1 MSENPEIFVGIDI
14 SKDTL
19 DIGFQPPGHTGEL
32 PHDEQGISE
41 ATRRL
46 REAEP
51 RLVVLEATGGLETE
65 LAASLMAAGVAVVVV
80 NPRQVRDYAK
90 ATGQLAKTDR
100 IDALV
105 LADFAR
111 AIRPELRPMKDA
123 LTRELDD
130 LVTRRRQ
137 LVEMR
142 VQESLRLGRASKVQ
156 QKSLKS
162 HIAWLDKRIEE
173 IDTDLRQRL
182 RASPAWRTKDDLLR
196 SIPGVGATT
205 SATLLAKLP
214 ELGTLDRKG
223 IAALAGLAPLAN
235 DSGKQLGQAGHLGRA
250 C

>member
-1 MSENPEIFVGIDI
+1 MNENPEIFVGIDI

-65 LAASLMAAGVAVVVV
+65 LAASLMAAGLAVVVV

-123 LTRELDD
+123 LTREL
-130 LVTRRRQ
+130 
-137 LVEMR
+137 
-142 VQESLRLGRASKVQ
+142 G
-156 QKSLKS
+156 
-162 HIAWLDKRIEE
+162 
-173 IDTDLRQRL
+173 
-182 RASPAWRTKDDLLR
+182 
-196 SIPGVGATT
+196 
-205 SATLLAKLP
+205 
-214 ELGTLDRKG
+214 
-223 IAALAGLAPLAN
+223 
-235 DSGKQLGQAGHLGRA
+235 DSGHPPTPAGGDAGSRIPPLGPCLEGAAKNPQKPHRLVGQAHRGD
-250 C
+250 

>member
-19 DIGFQPPGHTGEL
+19 DIGFQPLGHTVEL
-32 PHDEQGISE
+32 PHDEQGMSE

-65 LAASLMAAGVAVVVV
+65 LAASLMAAGLAVVVV

-111 AIRPELRPMKDA
+111 AVRPEVRPMKDA

-156 QKSLKS
+156 QK
-162 HIAWLDKRIEE
+162 
-173 IDTDLRQRL
+173 
-182 RASPAWRTKDDLLR
+182 
-196 SIPGVGATT
+196 
-205 SATLLAKLP
+205 
-214 ELGTLDRKG
+214 
-223 IAALAGLAPLAN
+223 
-235 DSGKQLGQAGHLGRA
+235 
-250 C
+250 